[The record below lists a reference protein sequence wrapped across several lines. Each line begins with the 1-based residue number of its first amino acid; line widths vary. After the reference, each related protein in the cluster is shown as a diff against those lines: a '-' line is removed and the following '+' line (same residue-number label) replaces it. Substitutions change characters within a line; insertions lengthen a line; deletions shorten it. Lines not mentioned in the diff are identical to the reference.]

1 MFPVLPIFIV
11 DFFFFQNELII
22 MSVEMQED
30 TIVRMHET
38 IAVMGLIYWNNTKIK
53 KSKKI

>member
-1 MFPVLPIFIV
+1 
-11 DFFFFQNELII
+11 